1 MIPRLIIRRGEG
13 HKMIVS
19 KLGPFLR
26 PSAPL
31 GYLDPPLTMHIHTS
45 IILKI

>member
-13 HKMIVS
+13 QKMIVS